1 MNASATRRLLEVR
14 AGLLDGVRRFF
25 RARGVLEVETPI
37 LSAAAGTDPALE
49 PFVTRYLGPGA
60 PGGQLLYLQTS
71 PEFPMKRLLAAGSG
85 DIFQVAHA
93 FRQGERGPRHN
104 PEFTLLEW
112 YRTGFDHH
120 RLMEEVAEL
129 VQELLDAALPVEK
142 VAYRALFLDRFG
154 WDPLEAE
161 VEEMAATA
169 AGLGLEAEGL
179 EARDQWLDLLMGL
192 ALEPGLGRGRL
203 TFVHDYPASQ
213 ASLARL
219 CPADSRLAC
228 RFELYLEGM
237 ELANGF
243 HELTD
248 ADEQQARF
256 EADNRVRLAQGEEP
270 LPVDHRLIEAL
281 RRGLPDCAGVALGLD
296 RLLMLKLQAGAID
309 EVLSFPLGEA

>member
-1 MNASATRRLLEVR
+1 LNTSATRRLLEAR

-60 PGGQLLYLQTS
+60 PGGQPLYLQTS

-129 VQELLDAALPVEK
+129 VQELLGAALPVEK
-142 VAYRALFLDRFG
+142 VAYCTLFHDRFG
-154 WDPLEAE
+154 WDPLEVE

-169 AGLGLEAEGL
+169 DGLGLEAEGL
-179 EARDQWLDLLMGL
+179 ETRDQWLDLLMGL

-248 ADEQQARF
+248 ADEQLARF
-256 EADNRVRLAQGEEP
+256 EADNRVRLAQGRKP

>member
-1 MNASATRRLLEVR
+1 LNASVTRELLEAR

-60 PGGQLLYLQTS
+60 SGGQCLYLQTS

-129 VQELLDAALPVEK
+129 VNELLGAALPVEK
-142 VAYRALFLDRFG
+142 VAYRALFRDRFG

-179 EARDQWLDLLMGL
+179 ETRDQWLDLLMGL

-248 ADEQQARF
+248 ADEQLARF
-256 EADNRVRLAQGEEP
+256 EADNRVRLARGQEP
-270 LPVDHRLIEAL
+270 LPVDQRLIEAL

-296 RLLMLKLQAGAID
+296 RLLMLKLQASAID

>member
-1 MNASATRRLLEVR
+1 MNASSTRELLEAR

-37 LSAAAGTDPALE
+37 LSFAAGTDPALE

-60 PGGQLLYLQTS
+60 PQGRLLYLQTS
-71 PEFPMKRLLAAGSG
+71 PEFHMKRLLASGSG
-85 DIFQVAHA
+85 DIFQVARA

-129 VQELLDAALPVEK
+129 VSELLGAVRPVEK
-142 VAYRALFLDRFG
+142 VAWRELFLDRFG

-169 AGLGLEAEGL
+169 AALGLEAEGL
-179 EARDQWLDLLMGL
+179 ETRDQWLDLLMSL
-192 ALEPGLGRGRL
+192 ALEPELGRGRL
-203 TFVHDYPASQ
+203 TFVHGYPASQ

-219 CPADSRLAC
+219 CPDDPRLAC

-243 HELTD
+243 HELAD
-248 ADEQQARF
+248 AAEQLARF
-256 EADNRVRLAQGEEP
+256 EADNRARRAGGREP
-270 LPVDHRLIEAL
+270 LPVDLRLIEAL

-296 RLLMLKLQAGAID
+296 RLLMVKLQAARID
-309 EVLSFPLGEA
+309 EVLSFPLEEA

>member
-1 MNASATRRLLEVR
+1 MNTSATRRLLEAR

-60 PGGQLLYLQTS
+60 PGGQPLYLQTS

-129 VQELLDAALPVEK
+129 VQELLGAALPVEK
-142 VAYRALFLDRFG
+142 VAYCTLFHDRFG
-154 WDPLEAE
+154 WDPLEVE

-169 AGLGLEAEGL
+169 DGLGLEAEGL
-179 EARDQWLDLLMGL
+179 ETRDQWLDLLMGL

-248 ADEQQARF
+248 ADEQLARF
-256 EADNRVRLAQGEEP
+256 EADNRVRLARSQEP

>member
-1 MNASATRRLLEVR
+1 
-14 AGLLDGVRRFF
+14 
-25 RARGVLEVETPI
+25 
-37 LSAAAGTDPALE
+37 
-49 PFVTRYLGPGA
+49 
-60 PGGQLLYLQTS
+60 
-71 PEFPMKRLLAAGSG
+71 MKRLLAAGSG

-129 VQELLDAALPVEK
+129 VNELLGAALPVEK
-142 VAYRALFLDRFG
+142 VAYRALFRDRFG

-179 EARDQWLDLLMGL
+179 ETRDQWLDLLMGL
-192 ALEPGLGRGRL
+192 ALEPGLGRGCL

-248 ADEQQARF
+248 ADEQLVRF
-256 EADNRVRLAQGEEP
+256 EADNRVRQARGQEP

-296 RLLMLKLQAGAID
+296 RLLMLKRRAGAID
-309 EVLSFPLGEA
+309 EVLSFPLGQA